1 MPTQIN
7 LDNVDIHFNFGNLQI
22 QVEQLG
28 YGVFSGDVPKHRHSK
43 NFYEAHL
50 ITGGIG
56 LLITDERSFSLT
68 KGCLFMT
75 GPGISHMQITDKQS
89 RMSEYCL
96 GFDIIPKKG
105 AFDSVTRSLT
115 ENVFWFGKDTDDRC
129 LSIFEDIESESHLRR
144 TGYEYNVKSDIAKL
158 FVELVRNYDGYAL
171 SEENQYMGADNK
183 RLLMIDN
190 IFMSRYATLTES
202 EMCDMLHLSA
212 RQLQRILKKNYDK
225 TFREMRQEA
234 RLNRAKELMESGAS
248 AEEAASQVGY
258 NDINYFMSIIK

>member
-7 LDNVDIHFNFGNLQI
+7 LDNVDISFDFGNLKIQI
-22 QVEQLG
+22 EQLG

-75 GPGISHMQITDKQS
+75 GPGVSHMQITDKQS

-96 GFDIIPKKG
+96 GFDVVPRKG
-105 AFDSVTRSLT
+105 TFDRVTKSLT
-115 ENVFWFGKDTDDRC
+115 ENVFWFGKDTEDRC
-129 LSIFEDIESESHLRR
+129 LNIFEDIENEAHLRQI
-144 TGYEYNVKSDIAKL
+144 GYEYNVRSEISKL

-171 SEENQYMGADNK
+171 SEEKHYVGADNK

-190 IFMSRYATLTES
+190 IIMSRFATLTES
-202 EMCDMLHLSA
+202 EMCDMLHISA

-234 RLNRAKELMESGAS
+234 RLNKAKELIEGGMSI
-248 AEEAASQVGY
+248 EEAAALVGY
-258 NDINYFMSIIK
+258 SDINYFNNLIK